1 MPKGRTMLSTTTR
14 SRSTALAALAA
25 GAFASAA
32 LAAPAAARTV
42 LFSGHVDAVAARIDG
57 GRLIST
63 LKDSTG
69 GRTVWRDPSTV
80 TIRVVSKA
88 RTTVPAGLGV
98 VGRKGSPVWL
108 IPQVQRSGVIWAGW
122 NTEAVGSAQVRGAI
136 RWTVSRV
143 SGPGKLVVF
152 QSGSFGE
159 ADVLFNSGARLPQ
172 GISIPLGTHAHGN
185 WAFTK
190 PGTYTVA
197 YRLSARSVS
206 GTPLGDSSTLT
217 FSVG

>member
-1 MPKGRTMLSTTTR
+1 MLSSTR
-14 SRSTALAALAA
+14 LRRKATLVALAA
-25 GAFASAA
+25 GA
-32 LAAPAAARTV
+32 LAAGAAATPAAARTV
-42 LFSGHVDAVAARIDG
+42 LSSGHVDAVAARIDG

-69 GRTVWRDPSTV
+69 GRTVWRDPSSV
-80 TIRVVSKA
+80 TIRVVAKA

-98 VGRKGSPVWL
+98 VGRTGSPVWL

-122 NTEAVGSAQVRGAI
+122 NTEAVSSAQVRGAI
-136 RWTVSRV
+136 RWTVSKI
-143 SGPGKLVVF
+143 SGPGRLVLF

-159 ADVLFNSGARLPQ
+159 ADVLFTSGARLPQ
-172 GISIPLGTHAHGN
+172 AISIPLGTHAHGN

-190 PGTYTVA
+190 PGTYKVA
-197 YRLSARSVS
+197 YALSARSAS
-206 GTPLGDSSTLT
+206 GKTLGDSSTLT

>member
-1 MPKGRTMLSTTTR
+1 MLSTTRPR
-14 SRSTALAALAA
+14 SVTLVALAA
-25 GAFASAA
+25 GALTAGAA
-32 LAAPAAARTV
+32 ATPAAARTV
-42 LFSGHVDAVAARIDG
+42 LSSGHVDAVAARIDG
-57 GRLIST
+57 GRLLST
-63 LKDSTG
+63 LKDSTD

-122 NTEAVGSAQVRGAI
+122 NTEAVSSAQVRGAI
-136 RWTVSRV
+136 RWTVSSV
-143 SGPGKLVVF
+143 SGPGKLVLF

-159 ADVLFNSGARLPQ
+159 ADVLFDSGARLPQ

-185 WAFTK
+185 WAFTR
-190 PGTYTVA
+190 PGTYKVA
-197 YRLSARSVS
+197 YRLSARSAS
-206 GTPLGDSSTLT
+206 GKTLGDSSTLT